1 MRKVKESMDAFIE
14 EMREARR
21 QQARER
27 ENPPLGKRVNQH
39 WGKHRKRRPPWQ
51 RDRAFLKDGPHPWR

>member
-1 MRKVKESMDAFIE
+1 MQAFIE

-21 QQARER
+21 QQQRER

-39 WGKHRKRRPPWQ
+39 WGEHRKRRPPWQ
-51 RDRAFLKDGPHPWR
+51 RDPAFVKMTPRPRR